1 MSCPGQSSGSGQHGR
16 RSFATTHW
24 SIVVAA
30 AHGSR
35 PDAQAALATLCETY
49 WYPLYA
55 YVRRCG
61 YESHDAEDLTQEFF
75 ARLLDKDYLAS
86 VDRSKGKFRSFL
98 LASLRHFLANER
110 DRARARKRGAGQTML
125 SFDRGEAETRYRL
138 EPSHE
143 VTPEKDFDRQ
153 WALTLLGQV
162 LRGLEAEHVASGTQR
177 LFEEL
182 KGFLTQA
189 EGACRYAEAACRL
202 GMTQGAAKVAVHRL
216 RRRYRRLLRDEIAQ
230 TVAGPREVDEEIRHL
245 FGAFRS

>member
-1 MSCPGQSSGSGQHGR
+1 MSCPGQSSKSRHAGG

-24 SIVVAA
+24 SIVLAA
-30 AHGSR
+30 AHDSR

-61 YESHDAEDLTQEFF
+61 YEGHDAEDLTQEFF

-86 VDRSKGKFRSFL
+86 VDRNKGKFRHFL
-98 LASLRHFLANER
+98 LAALRHFLANER
-110 DRARARKRGAGQTML
+110 DRARALKRGGGRTVV
-125 SFDRGEAETRYRL
+125 SFDRGEAETRYRQ

-143 VTPEKDFDRQ
+143 LPPEKDFDRQ
-153 WALTLLGQV
+153 WALTLLKQV
-162 LRGLEAEHVASGTQR
+162 MGSLEAEHVASGTGR
-177 LFEEL
+177 LFEGL

-189 EGACRYAEAACRL
+189 EGSCPYAEVACRL
-202 GMTQGAAKVAVHRL
+202 GMTEGAVKVAVHRL
-216 RRRYRRLLRDEIAQ
+216 RRRYRQLLREQIAQ
-230 TVAGPREVDEEIRHL
+230 TVGSPEEVDEEIRNL

>member
-1 MSCPGQSSGSGQHGR
+1 MSSPGPSSESGPGGA
-16 RSFATTHW
+16 RSFATTRW
-24 SIVVAA
+24 SLVLAA
-30 AHGSR
+30 AHDSR

-75 ARLLDKDYLAS
+75 ARLLDKDGLAS
-86 VDRSKGKFRSFL
+86 VDRGKGKFRSFL

-110 DRARARKRGAGQTML
+110 DWARARKRGGGRTVL

-143 VTPEKDFDRQ
+143 LTPEKDFDRQ

-162 LRGLEAEHVASGTQR
+162 LDSLEAEHAASGTER
-177 LFEEL
+177 LFEGL

-189 EGACRYAEAACRL
+189 EGLHPYAEVACRL
-202 GMTQGAAKVAVHRL
+202 GMTEGAVKVAVHRL
-216 RRRYRRLLRDEIAQ
+216 RRRYRRLLREQIAQ
-230 TVAGPREVDEEIRHL
+230 TVAGPKEVDEEIRHL